1 MDNVINFDNMQ
12 AVILNPKLLE
22 QIRLEEATNKEFE
35 DRMDKEIQNAR
46 IHERRTASGEE
57 VKKSRPNQKGF

>member
-46 IHERRTASGEE
+46 IHERRAASGEE
-57 VKKSRPNQKGF
+57 VKKSRQNQKGF